1 MKNTI
6 LFIAFFSITLTG
18 CSSNEDEI
26 PQTGEPFALANQL
39 QLYFSS
45 DTKTDLLDLTNN
57 TILPVTY
64 EELYIPSTL
73 PPITNLL
80 RYNYEGG
87 VIEYDSET
95 KKYYWNTVI
104 TGKQGYKNNRIF
116 VRISEKDT
124 DTIDV
129 KFKFKRE
136 AMNGGNGIHAYIE
149 KLHYNGTLIQEEIPI
164 PGNIKYNERVFIQ
177 KKGNKT
183 MISFPK

>member
-1 MKNTI
+1 MKTTKLI
-6 LFIAFFSITLTG
+6 IFFFCIAITS
-18 CSSNEDEI
+18 CNSDEI
-26 PQTGEPFALANQL
+26 SKTGEPFARANQL
-39 QLYFSS
+39 QLYYSS

-64 EELYIPSTL
+64 EESYIPSTL
-73 PPITNLL
+73 PPISNTL
-80 RYNYEGG
+80 RYVYVGG
-87 VIEYDSET
+87 VIEYNSEI

-104 TGKQGYKNNRIF
+104 TGKQGYQNNKIF

-136 AMNGGNGIHAYIE
+136 AMNGGNGIYAYIE
-149 KLHYNGTLIQEEIPI
+149 KLYYNGTLILEENSK
-164 PGNIKYNERVFIQ
+164 PGASIEYNKRVYIQ
-177 KKGNKT
+177 KKEKKT